1 MVVVAAGGWGWKV
14 ARGDSGFDGFVH
26 VNESHGGCMRGR
38 ELARPGRTSCV
49 IVGGDDAGRF
59 IRKNVEKRK
68 THTVFYLI
76 F

>member
-1 MVVVAAGGWGWKV
+1 MVVSVVMFVVVVAAGGWGWKV

-49 IVGGDDAGRF
+49 IVGR
-59 IRKNVEKRK
+59 
-68 THTVFYLI
+68 
-76 F
+76 